1 MSRMINIISCKIKCL
16 GVKAHTTV
24 EDKIRGLHIEN
35 VRFKR
40 LIGKKEKRKSSVFLL
55 SSLRK
60 YIQYK
65 IEFK

>member
-1 MSRMINIISCKIKCL
+1 MINIISRKIKCL
-16 GVKAHTTV
+16 GVKAHTIV

-40 LIGKKEKRKSSVFLL
+40 LIGKKEKRKSSVLLL

-60 YIQYK
+60 YLQYK